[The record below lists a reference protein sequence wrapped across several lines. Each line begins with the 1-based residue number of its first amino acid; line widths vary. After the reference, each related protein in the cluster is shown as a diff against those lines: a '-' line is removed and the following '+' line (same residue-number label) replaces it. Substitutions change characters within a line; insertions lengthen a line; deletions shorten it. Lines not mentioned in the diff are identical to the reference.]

1 MSLKIMLLRFLLEV
15 KNSRMKLSCDC
26 SPTFLWGIPN
36 LFMLLLITDAHKDWC
51 GPCEN
56 MLPTYNLLL
65 RDIEQCENRINF
77 ATADRGLFLEQLK
90 VVAGEGSVFDIAT
103 HGCEPIFLF
112 VKGGKVVHSVLGAN
126 AGDVLRAAKEHVS
139 PISTDDD

>member
-1 MSLKIMLLRFLLEV
+1 MAWKVIQVILE
-15 KNSRMKLSCDC
+15 R
-26 SPTFLWGIPN
+26 
-36 LFMLLLITDAHKDWC
+36 H
-51 GPCEN
+51 
-56 MLPTYNLLL
+56 PTYNLLL

>member
-1 MSLKIMLLRFLLEV
+1 MRVELLPQLVFHSIAVPEHSVCSSSLKC
-15 KNSRMKLSCDC
+15 SRAVL
-26 SPTFLWGIPN
+26 
-36 LFMLLLITDAHKDWC
+36 DAHKDWC

-126 AGDVLRAAKEHVS
+126 AGDVLRAAKEHVP